1 MMTQNNRNCR
11 SEARAAPPV
20 TPRTGGRPRVLI
32 AEDDDKMRQLL
43 AKVVRAAGYA
53 VVECRDGIEL
63 FGHLEAFVGRQTALE
78 FDAIVSD
85 ILMPG
90 PTGLEILE
98 ALHDHTG
105 FPPVILITAFGDKG
119 THTRAQKA
127 RAAAVL
133 DKPFE
138 LDELLAK
145 LHEIVPSPA
154 PGCRGTEGNTPA
166 EENTDENEAGIEN
179 R

>member
-1 MMTQNNRNCR
+1 MMIQHNGD
-11 SEARAAPPV
+11 SKGDDRAVPPV
-20 TPRTGGRPRVLI
+20 TPRTDGRPRVLI

-43 AKVVRAAGYA
+43 AKVVRGDGYA
-53 VVECRDGIEL
+53 VVECRNGLDL
-63 FGHLEAFVGRQTALE
+63 FGHLEAFVGRHAAVD
-78 FDAIVSD
+78 FDVIISD

-98 ALHDHTG
+98 ALHDRTG

-119 THTRAQKA
+119 THARAQKA
-127 RAAAVL
+127 SVAAVL

-138 LDELLAK
+138 IEDLLAK
-145 LHEIVPSPA
+145 LHEIVPHPSLGHNGMNGEHA
-154 PGCRGTEGNTPA
+154 NQ
-166 EENTDENEAGIEN
+166 EEH

>member
-1 MMTQNNRNCR
+1 MMAQYNRDSQEER
-11 SEARAAPPV
+11 RAVPPG
-20 TPRTGGRPRVLI
+20 TPRTGGRPRILI
-32 AEDDDKMRQLL
+32 AEDDTIMRQLL
-43 AKVVRAAGYA
+43 AKVVRDDGYA
-53 VVECRDGIEL
+53 VLECRDGLEL
-63 FGHLEAFVGRQTALE
+63 FGHLEAFVGRQAALD

-98 ALHDHTG
+98 ALYDRAG

-119 THTRAQKA
+119 THARAHKA
-127 RAAAVL
+127 KAAAVL

-138 LDELLAK
+138 IDELLAK
-145 LHEIVPSPA
+145 LHEIA
-154 PGCRGTEGNTPA
+154 PRAPQGEY
-166 EENTDENEAGIEN
+166 ESAGGAPIEKNAYDTKADREN

>member
-1 MMTQNNRNCR
+1 MVQHNCNSKGDDWAVR
-11 SEARAAPPV
+11 SV
-20 TPRTGGRPRVLI
+20 TPAAGGQPRVLI

-43 AKVVRAAGYA
+43 AKVVRADGYA
-53 VVECRDGIEL
+53 VVECRNGMEL
-63 FGHLEAFVGRQTALE
+63 FGHLEAFVGRQATLE
-78 FDAIVSD
+78 LDAIISD

-98 ALHDHTG
+98 ALHDRTG

-127 RAAAVL
+127 GAAAML

-138 LDELLAK
+138 IDELLAK
-145 LHEIVPSPA
+145 LREIVPRREPQ
-154 PGCRGTEGNTPA
+154 T
-166 EENTDENEAGIEN
+166 I
-179 R
+179 